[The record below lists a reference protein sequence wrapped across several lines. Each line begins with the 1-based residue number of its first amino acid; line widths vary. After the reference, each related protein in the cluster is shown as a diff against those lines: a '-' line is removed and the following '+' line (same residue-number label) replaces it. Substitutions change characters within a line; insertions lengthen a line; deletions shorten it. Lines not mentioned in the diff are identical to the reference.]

1 MENAHGRHP
10 VQSRVLSVSRSA
22 FAWALWESIDC
33 SESANDVTTCSS
45 HDSFL
50 EANCSL
56 CICIWIAII
65 AIVENICLYPVGANY
80 FKKGIYLYRKEGQR
94 RRANISRK
102 FETLREFPD
111 MFYRSIYVDILF
123 YYLFSTQIIKS

>member
-10 VQSRVLSVSRSA
+10 VQSRVLSVSHSA

-33 SESANDVTTCSS
+33 SGSANDVTTCSS

-65 AIVENICLYPVGANY
+65 AIVEKHIIIPCGANY
-80 FKKGIYLYRKEGQR
+80 FKKGIYLCRSVERG
-94 RRANISRK
+94 ANKSRK